1 MHLGDSTA
9 TEAQNHVFHD
19 GCRLR
24 VARGGPGGCFSF
36 SLLDHAFGEG
46 ESLLI
51 SSQIELRIFDTG
63 LEQVKRQSRKDGLE
77 FGIVVKCR

>member
-1 MHLGDSTA
+1 MHLGTSTA

-19 GCRLR
+19 GCRLH
-24 VARGGPGGCFSF
+24 VAWGGPRGCFSF

-51 SSQIELRIFDTG
+51 CSQIELRIFDAG
-63 LEQVKRQSRKDGLE
+63 LEQVKRQPRKDGLE